1 MLPRIVF
8 RTSLDLNLR
17 SVFFFIIESDSFVFG
32 NVRIILFQMIHLLS
46 KELSP
51 CL

>member
-17 SVFFFIIESDSFVFG
+17 SVFFFIESDSFVFG